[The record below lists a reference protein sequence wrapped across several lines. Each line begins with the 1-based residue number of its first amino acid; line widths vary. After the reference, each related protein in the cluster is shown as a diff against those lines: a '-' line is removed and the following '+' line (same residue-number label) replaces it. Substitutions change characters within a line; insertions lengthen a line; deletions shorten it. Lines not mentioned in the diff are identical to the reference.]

1 MKRLFLIFILL
12 FWYGFATAKVTMTIT
27 PSKAQLGDTLQL
39 TLTLDNYKSQAL
51 PDLTPLEHDFTIVG
65 TQHSLSYSVINGTTH
80 SINQWII
87 LLLAKKQGVLTIPAL
102 SIGGESSAPDQVV
115 IKAHHYEK
123 ENVENNDVLL
133 RGEISQNNPFIN
145 EEIIYT
151 VKLYSSQRLLEV
163 EYQPPEIED
172 ALLIPLG
179 EGRRYHSTIN
189 DREYAVDEQQY
200 AIFPQKSGELKLSP
214 PTLNALVYDVVPRR
228 IQRKA
233 KPVTLTVKPSTQK
246 HWLPAKQVTLTQHYD
261 LPTTALAT
269 GDTVVRSITL
279 EAVGVPAQLL
289 PTIRIK
295 NNKQYRAYSEKPNAQ
310 NTLRQ
315 QELVGTSTMSVT
327 YVFNQAGQVTLPPV
341 QLTWF
346 NTQTGKQETAILP
359 ERTFTVTAKKA
370 LTTPA
375 KITKEKTT
383 VQPRATAPSPSHSI
397 AWWIAS
403 LLAGAWIITLL
414 LWWFYHRSPRAMN
427 ISNRSLLRSIKVAC
441 FANDPIQAQ
450 AALLAW
456 ATTQWPTLSFFNLND
471 IIKCITDNTTLKK
484 QLQLLSR
491 ALYSQHSQ
499 HTWHGEELWRSI
511 KSYRPKPL
519 DEKRKRSEL
528 APMYPNYD

>member
-12 FWYGFATAKVTMTIT
+12 FWYSFAAAKVTMTIT

-123 ENVENNDVLL
+123 ENEENNDVLL

-189 DREYAVDEQQY
+189 DREYAVDEQKY
-200 AIFPQKSGELKLSP
+200 AIFPQKSGELSLSP
-214 PTLNALVYDVVPRR
+214 PSLNALVYDVVPRR
-228 IQRKA
+228 IQRQA
-233 KPVTLTVKPSTQK
+233 KPVKLTVKPNTQA
-246 HWLPAKQVTLTQHYD
+246 HWLPARQVTLTQHYD
-261 LPTTALAT
+261 IPTTALTT

-295 NNKQYRAYSEKPNAQ
+295 NSKQYQAYSEKPNAQ

-315 QELVGTSTMSVT
+315 EELVGTSTMKVT
-327 YVFNQAGQVTLPPV
+327 YVLNQAGPVTLPSV
-341 QLTWF
+341 ELAWF
-346 NTQTGKQETAILP
+346 NTQTRKQETAILP
-359 ERTFTVTAKKA
+359 ERTFTVAPKKA
-370 LTTPA
+370 LTTP
-375 KITKEKTT
+375 TKTTRKQTT
-383 VQPRATAPSPSHSI
+383 VQPRITASSPSHAI
-397 AWWIAS
+397 AWWIAGIF
-403 LLAGAWIITLL
+403 AGAWVMTLI
-414 LWWFYHRSPRAMN
+414 LWWVYHRSPRVMS

-441 FANDPIQAQ
+441 VANDPIQAQ

-456 ATTQWPTLSFFNLND
+456 AATQWPTLSFLNLND
-471 IIKCITDNTTLKK
+471 IIKCITDNIALKK
-484 QLQLLSR
+484 QLQLLSH
-491 ALYSQHSQ
+491 ALYSQQ
-499 HTWHGEELWRSI
+499 HQHIWHGEALWRSI
-511 KSYRPKPL
+511 KSYRQK
-519 DEKRKRSEL
+519 KTARRKSTEL
-528 APMYPNYD
+528 APMYPNNQ